1 MDCFT
6 SLLCT
11 EDYTLIDVDD
21 EVEEE
26 CQSDPQRKLQQLFLG
41 DSWADYTI
49 VSKLLQ
55 KEREMMPR
63 DDYLARLQSGG
74 LDVSARND
82 SVDWIY
88 KVYRHYSFEP
98 LTACLAVNYM
108 DRFLSEY
115 ELLRGSNDCNN
126 KESWTYQL
134 LSVSCLSVA
143 AKMEEINVPMSG
155 DLQVIEG
162 NLIFEPKT
170 IQKMELLLLS
180 VLKWRTNAVTPFSFI
195 DYFLQRFI
203 NPESQDPKSV
213 VPRSVELI
221 LTTTKGVE
229 FLEFRPS
236 EIALAVAISIAGETQ
251 IIDLSNAIDSCSSV
265 DLNQERVLKCYEL
278 VQEVMNSRTTN
289 PPLSPVGVLDAATP
303 LSYDSNNSSSNGTTG
318 DGLPSYLSLLSSML
332 VSL

>member
-6 SLLCT
+6 SLLCA
-11 EDYTLIDVDD
+11 EDYRLIDVDD

-26 CQSDPQRKLQQLFLG
+26 CQIDPQQKPQQLFMG
-41 DSWADYTI
+41 DSCADYAI
-49 VSKLLQ
+49 VSKLLE
-55 KEREMMPR
+55 KEREMVPR

-98 LTACLAVNYM
+98 LTACLAVNYL

-115 ELLRGSNDCNN
+115 ELPRGSSDCNN
-126 KESWTYQL
+126 TEPWKYQL
-134 LSVSCLSVA
+134 LSLSCLSVA
-143 AKMEEINVPMSG
+143 AKMEETSVPMSV

-170 IQKMELLLLS
+170 IQRMELLLLS
-180 VLKWRTNAVTPFSFI
+180 VLKWRTNAVTPLSFI
-195 DYFLQRFI
+195 DYFLQRLT
-203 NPESQDPKSV
+203 NPENPDPKSV
-213 VPRSVELI
+213 VYRSVELI
-221 LTTTKGVE
+221 LITAKGVE
-229 FLEFRPS
+229 FLEFRSS

-251 IIDLSNAIDSCSSV
+251 IIDLNNATDSCSSS

-278 VQEVMNSRTTN
+278 VQEVMNSRTTS
-289 PPLSPVGVLDAATP
+289 PPLSPNGVLDAAT
-303 LSYDSNNSSSNGTTG
+303 LMSYDSSSNSSS
-318 DGLPSYLSLLSSML
+318 SSK
-332 VSL
+332 